1 MEPQQL
7 DLLNKYNTNVPRYTS
22 YPTILDWK
30 NPVNEEQW
38 IQILK
43 EEINKKFP
51 IAFYI
56 HIPFCRTLCT
66 FCACN
71 KVITQQYGKAK
82 IYTDHLIQEWEL
94 YKQKL
99 DIQSFDIQEIHIGG
113 GTPNYLTPEDLER
126 LMNSI
131 TKNNRLSPKKSF
143 SIEIDPRTVTYEHLV
158 TYKKLGFNRISLG
171 IQDFDYEVQK
181 IINRVQ
187 SYEKVKE
194 VVDWARE
201 LEIESVNFDILY
213 GLPNQTLD
221 SIDLTIKKI
230 ELLKPDRIA
239 FYSYAHVPWF
249 SKAQT
254 HHEKFNLPIGAEKI
268 NLFYEGSKKLQK
280 LGYQSIGM
288 DHFALKTNS
297 LYKALK
303 EKTMH
308 RNFMGYI
315 DHFVHPMI
323 GLGSSSISDSWRAFN
338 QNKKDIAQYQN
349 HISNNQL
356 PLVKSHLLDKKQIK
370 TRQYIL
376 NIMTQLETLIDED
389 ELPEIQ
395 KNASEM
401 LKDGLIFFEENLL
414 KVSPTGKN
422 FLRNVASLF
431 DESFTQNQNY
441 DKKFSK
447 SV

>member
-230 ELLKPDRIA
+230 EILKPDRIA

-338 QNKKDIAQYQN
+338 QNEKDIAQYQK
-349 HISNNQL
+349 HISNIQL